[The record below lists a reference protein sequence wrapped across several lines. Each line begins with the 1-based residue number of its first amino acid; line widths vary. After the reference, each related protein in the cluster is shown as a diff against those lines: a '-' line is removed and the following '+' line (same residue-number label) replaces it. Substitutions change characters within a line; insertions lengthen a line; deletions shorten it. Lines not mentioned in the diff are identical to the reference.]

1 MFVTIC
7 GVRLLYLHKLFS
19 KEQNNHTH
27 TYIYIYNMQNTYSK
41 TQKTCDDMRESS
53 GIGRLVVCFFVDPE
67 GSFLKPI
74 DEI

>member
-1 MFVTIC
+1 MLQYVEFGCYIYTNYSQKNRTTI
-7 GVRLLYLHKLFS
+7 
-19 KEQNNHTH
+19 HTH
-27 TYIYIYNMQNTYSK
+27 IYIYNMQNTYSK

>member
-1 MFVTIC
+1 MWSSVAIFTQIILK
-7 GVRLLYLHKLFS
+7 RT
-19 KEQNNHTH
+19 EQPYTH
-27 TYIYIYNMQNTYSK
+27 IYIYIYNMQNTYSK

>member
-1 MFVTIC
+1 MWSSVAIFTQIILK
-7 GVRLLYLHKLFS
+7 RT
-19 KEQNNHTH
+19 EQPYTHTH
-27 TYIYIYNMQNTYSK
+27 IYIYNMQNTYSK